1 MGLYNNSMMNGGAVL
16 DKKFREMAE
25 ELVDK
30 MTVEEMATQLRF
42 DSPAIPRLGI
52 PAYNWWNEAL
62 HGVARAGTA
71 TVFPQA
77 IGLAAIFDDEFLKK
91 IADVIATE
99 ARAKYNEQSKNGD
112 RDIYKGITMWSPN
125 VNIFRDPRWGR
136 GHETYG
142 EDPYLTSRLGVAF
155 IEGLQGDGP
164 YLKTAACAKH
174 FAVHSGPEAIRHS
187 FDAKASKKDME
198 ETYLPAFKAAVE
210 EAHVASVM
218 GAYNRT
224 NGEPCCGSKTLLK
237 DILRDKWQFDGHV
250 VSDCWA
256 IRDFHT
262 NHMVTDT
269 AAQSAA
275 LALKNGCD
283 LNCGNVYLHLLVA
296 LQEGLVDDEDIRQA
310 AIRMYT
316 TKMQLGMFA
325 DDCEYD
331 KIEYEVNDCKEHR
344 QLALEASIKS
354 MVLLKN
360 DGILPL
366 DKSKLKTIGIIG
378 PTADS
383 KVVLEGNYNGTA
395 SEYITNIEG
404 IRKVVGDDIR
414 ILFSEGSH
422 LYKEKVQ
429 DLGMPADR
437 ISEAKTVA
445 AHSDVVIM
453 CLGLD
458 STIEGEE
465 GDTGNSFAA
474 GDKTNLFLPETQ
486 QKLLEAVV
494 EVGKPTI
501 LVINSGSALD
511 VSYADDKCNAIVQS
525 WYSGEYGGLALAKL
539 LFGENC
545 PSGKLPVTFYYDN
558 GNIPDFEDY
567 SMANRTYRYMKDEA
581 LYPFGYGLSYTKFEY
596 KDFAVSRNEEDGTVN
611 IKVTV
616 SNTGK
621 YDSDEVVQL
630 YVSNE
635 IAEKVQNGLNKEYE
649 ALIDVNNQPK
659 YSLCAFKR
667 VSLKAGE
674 SKVVDIK
681 VAPLAFTSVLED
693 GSRVTLKGEY
703 TLFAGGGQPDL
714 RTSVLTGNTCLKEKV
729 TI

>member
-404 IRKVVGDDIR
+404 IRKVAGDDIR

-581 LYPFGYGLSYTKFEY
+581 LYPFGYGLSYTKFDY

>member
-316 TKMQLGMFA
+316 TKMQLGMLA

-404 IRKVVGDDIR
+404 IRKVAGDDIR

-596 KDFAVSRNEEDGTVN
+596 KDFAVSCNEEDGTVN

>member
-404 IRKVVGDDIR
+404 IRKVAGDDIR

-596 KDFAVSRNEEDGTVN
+596 KDFAVSCNEEDGTVN

>member
-237 DILRDKWQFDGHV
+237 DILRGKWQFDGHV

-404 IRKVVGDDIR
+404 IRKVAGDDIR

-567 SMANRTYRYMKDEA
+567 SMANRTYRYVKDEA

-596 KDFAVSRNEEDGTVN
+596 KDFAVSCNEEDGTVN

>member
-404 IRKVVGDDIR
+404 IRKVAGDDIR

-714 RTSVLTGNTCLKEKV
+714 RTSALTGNTCLKEKV

>member
-1 MGLYNNSMMNGGAVL
+1 MDLKDYFMTNGGAVL
-16 DKKFREMAE
+16 GKNFREMAE
-25 ELVDK
+25 ELVNK

-99 ARAKYNEQSKNGD
+99 ARAKYNEQSKYED

-198 ETYLPAFKAAVE
+198 ETYLPAFKVAVE

-262 NHMVTDT
+262 NHMVTNT
-269 AAQSAA
+269 AAESAA

-296 LQEGLVDDEDIRQA
+296 LQEGLITDEDIKQA

-331 KIEYEVNDCKEHR
+331 KIGYEVNDCKEHR
-344 QLALEASIKS
+344 DLSLLASEKS

-366 DKSKLKTIGIIG
+366 DKTKLNKIGIIG

-383 KVVLEGNYNGTA
+383 KIVLEGNYNGTA

-404 IRKVVGDDIR
+404 IRKVAGDDIR

-486 QKLLEAVV
+486 QKLLEAVI
-494 EVGKPTI
+494 EVGTPTI
-501 LVINSGSALD
+501 LVLNSGSALD
-511 VSYADDKCNAIVQS
+511 VSYADDRCNAIVQS

-539 LFGENC
+539 LFGEC
-545 PSGKLPVTFYYDN
+545 SPSGKLPVTFYYDN

-581 LYPFGYGLSYTKFEY
+581 LYPFGYGLSYSEFDY
-596 KDFAVSRNEEDGTVN
+596 KDFVITGCEDDGTVN
-611 IKVTV
+611 CKVTV
-616 SNTGK
+616 TNTGK
-621 YDSDEVVQL
+621 YDADEIIQL
-630 YVSNE
+630 YVSNQIE
-635 IAEKVQNGLNKEYE
+635 EKVNNGLNKDYE
-649 ALIDVNNQPK
+649 ASIDINNQPK
-659 YSLCAFKR
+659 YSLCGFKR
-667 VSLKAGE
+667 VSLKSGE
-674 SKVVDIK
+674 SKTVDVTI
-681 VAPLAFTSVLED
+681 APLAFTTVLED
-693 GSRVTLKGEY
+693 GSRVKLSGQY
-703 TLFAGGGQPDL
+703 VLYAGGQQPDA
-714 RTSVLTGNTCLKEKV
+714 RSTALTGKTCLKQEV

>member
-596 KDFAVSRNEEDGTVN
+596 KDFAVSCNEEDGTVN